1 MSDFVSGDKV
11 SWEISN
17 NTFTGTVIKCYESR
31 GTIPES
37 CVVRIDSVKGIL
49 EIDKG
54 LVGKTMPITRSILK
68 KTLSSVINSKAR
80 NYELRRAYENITGQ
94 SAKPGN
100 GPANL
105 IREYAGVK
113 VPKGA
118 QGGSKK
124 TRKARTK
131 KTRRNKK

>member
-124 TRKARTK
+124 TR
-131 KTRRNKK
+131 RNKK

>member
-1 MSDFVSGDKV
+1 M

-124 TRKARTK
+124 KRKARTK
-131 KTRRNKK
+131 KTRHNKK

>member
-124 TRKARTK
+124 KRKARTK
-131 KTRRNKK
+131 KTRHNKK

>member
-17 NTFTGTVIKCYESR
+17 NTFTGTVIQCYESR

-100 GPANL
+100 GPATL

-124 TRKARTK
+124 KRKARTK
-131 KTRRNKK
+131 KTRHNKK

>member
-1 MSDFVSGDKV
+1 V

-124 TRKARTK
+124 TR
-131 KTRRNKK
+131 RNKK

>member
-17 NTFTGTVIKCYESR
+17 NIFTGTVIKCYESP
-31 GTIPES
+31 GTIPE
-37 CVVRIDSVKGIL
+37 CNVRIDSVKGIL

-54 LVGKTMPITRSILK
+54 LVGTTMPISRSKLK
-68 KTLSSVINSKAR
+68 KTLPSVINSKAR

-124 TRKARTK
+124 TR
-131 KTRRNKK
+131 RNKK

>member
-17 NTFTGTVIKCYESR
+17 NIFTGTVIQCY
-31 GTIPES
+31 ES

-54 LVGKTMPITRSILK
+54 LVGKTMPISRSILK

-118 QGGSKK
+118 RGGSKK
-124 TRKARTK
+124 KRKARTK
-131 KTRRNKK
+131 KNRHNKK